1 MKLDLSK
8 MANLLKGVEN
18 EKERERLSNAEE
30 KYKYQDMFFDIMEWT
45 DLKKAD
51 QYSPEEYQNL
61 LERLPDYV
69 EQIESDEMGVYGLGN
84 MLSELQPVMT
94 GRRRLL

>member
-1 MKLDLSK
+1 MLLQVLL
-8 MANLLKGVEN
+8 NLGPPD
-18 EKERERLSNAEE
+18 R
-30 KYKYQDMFFDIMEWT
+30 FD
-45 DLKKAD
+45 DG
-51 QYSPEEYQNL
+51 
-61 LERLPDYV
+61 LPDYV